1 MEKRVR
7 EREGDRRN
15 AGSYKRK
22 REGERDISRKESN
35 KNRKHRRR
43 KMYDARAPR
52 LFMLTTPVCFCPV
65 LASTREKACLLLREQ
80 NNIMGRE

>member
-1 MEKRVR
+1 METRGR
-7 EREGDRRN
+7 ERERDRRN

-35 KNRKHRRR
+35 KNRKRRRR
-43 KMYDARAPR
+43 KIHVVRAPR

-80 NNIMGRE
+80 NNIMWRE